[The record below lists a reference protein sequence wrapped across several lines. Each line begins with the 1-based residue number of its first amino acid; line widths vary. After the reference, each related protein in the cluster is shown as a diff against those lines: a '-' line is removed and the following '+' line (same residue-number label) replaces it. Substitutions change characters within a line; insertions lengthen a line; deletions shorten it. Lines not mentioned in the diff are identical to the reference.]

1 MPQLSALSL
10 RCYSNTEVSYQIKFI
25 RTVPVKGMN
34 GMPFEKSSRTRRII
48 GLYTVAMKNPKSFL
62 RADLES
68 AKQAVYEYL
77 RSFHLNVTIYKF

>member
-1 MPQLSALSL
+1 
-10 RCYSNTEVSYQIKFI
+10 
-25 RTVPVKGMN
+25 
-34 GMPFEKSSRTRRII
+34 MPFEKSSRTRRII